1 MRDASRGRDREPL
14 GEGPAARAPSAPA
27 VYGLPRS
34 RGPRGNYMG
43 AVAGGDA
50 AGALDRALED
60 LGRSRGLWPGD
71 PSVTL
76 ELLSSLAAEVRSRFP
91 RAVDDARAY
100 RLSWAEVAN
109 LLGVTRAS
117 AWDRFGSQR
126 PEGPDEVT

>member
-1 MRDASRGRDREPL
+1 MRDASRERDREPL

-34 RGPRGNYMG
+34 RGPRGHYTG
-43 AVAGGDA
+43 AVAGTGTA
-50 AGALDRALED
+50 AALDRALED

-71 PSVTL
+71 ASVTL
-76 ELLSSLAAEVRSRFP
+76 ELLSSLAAEVSSRLP

-100 RLSWAEVAN
+100 GLSWAEVAN

-117 AWDRFGSQR
+117 AWERFGSQR
-126 PEGPDEVT
+126 PEAGTS

>member
-34 RGPRGNYMG
+34 RGPRGHYTG
-43 AVAGGDA
+43 AVTGTGTGTA
-50 AGALDRALED
+50 AALHRALED

-71 PSVTL
+71 ASVTL
-76 ELLSSLAAEVRSRFP
+76 ELLSSLAAEVSSRLP

-100 RLSWAEVAN
+100 GLSWAEVAN

-117 AWDRFGSQR
+117 AWERFGSQR
-126 PEGPDEVT
+126 PEAGTS

>member
-1 MRDASRGRDREPL
+1 MRDASRGRGREPL

-100 RLSWAEVAN
+100 GLSWARSRTCSASP
-109 LLGVTRAS
+109 GRAPGTAS
-117 AWDRFGSQR
+117 AASTPRAR
-126 PEGPDEVT
+126 TR